1 MPIAPAAYS
10 LFRPD
15 DLDTVAYLVRQGFG
29 IPRGDL
35 LRYRDLLGDG
45 AFRVLRQDGR
55 QHGQQ
60 HGRPLAC
67 AAVWTM
73 DQWFGGRPVPA
84 RAVAAMTV
92 DPAARGGGLGGA
104 MMAGIL
110 HEAQGEGC
118 GLSVLYAATLPL
130 YARLGYAR
138 AGSAITYRAAP
149 SALARDGAGG
159 GAPGLRRLDPLDADA
174 LAVLRRREARSCNG
188 LTDRDEARWTL
199 LLKPGDERAADIFV
213 VDGPDGPEGYVAVL
227 PPADGRLTVVDV
239 CVHGGRAARRVLDFL
254 AGYRAQVTRIVWPG
268 GPEDPLVHLAA
279 DAGVAI
285 DEWDEWLLRVV
296 DVERALGLRGYPPD
310 VAGTLVLDVADPLL
324 AGNHGRFRL
333 SVAQGRGSVQRLAG
347 SASADLVLP
356 VAALAPLYTG
366 HLGPAALARMGLL
379 EGCEAG
385 FAKASQLFSGP
396 RPWMADR
403 F

>member
-1 MPIAPAAYS
+1 MPTGTAYD

-15 DLDTVAYLVRQGFG
+15 DLDAVAYLVRQGFG
-29 IPRGDL
+29 IPRADL
-35 LRYRDLLGDG
+35 LRYRDLLDDG
-45 AFRVLRQDGR
+45 AFRVLRRDG
-55 QHGQQ
+55 Q
-60 HGRPLAC
+60 PAAC

-84 RAVAAMTV
+84 RAVAVVTV

-110 HEAQGEGC
+110 HEAHAEGC

-130 YARLGYAR
+130 YAKLGYAR
-138 AGSAITYRAAP
+138 AGCAIRYRAPP
-149 SALARDGAGG
+149 SVLASGG

-174 LAVLRRREARSCNG
+174 LAALRRREAQSSNG
-188 LTDRDEARWTL
+188 LVDRDEARWTL
-199 LLKPGDERAADIFV
+199 LLKPGDEQAADVFV
-213 VDGPDGPEGYVAVL
+213 ADGPDGPEGYVAVL
-227 PPADGRLTVVDV
+227 PPANGRLTVVDV
-239 CVHGGRAARRVLDFL
+239 CVHGRRAARRVLGFL
-254 AGYRAQVTRIVWPG
+254 AGYRAQVERVVWPG

-279 DAGVAI
+279 DAGVEI

-296 DVERALGLRGYPPD
+296 DVERALSLRGYPPG
-310 VAGTLVLDVADPLL
+310 VEGTLVLDVADPLL
-324 AGNHGRFRL
+324 AVNHGRFRL
-333 SVAQGRGSVQRLAG
+333 SVAKGRGDVQRLTR
-347 SASADLVLP
+347 SEQADLVLP

-366 HLGPAALARMGLL
+366 HLGPAALARMGLT

-385 FAKASQLFSGP
+385 IAKASKLFAGP